1 MPAGDSDED
10 FGFVGRTRVVSMIVD
25 RDPDGPFLE
34 KDKGPVGNRTPSG
47 LLWGHELNELFFIP
61 RDPGIPGYVTMWSRS
76 MLKILGERYDEL
88 EKKHWQKVPLVSPRI
103 IRPWPVLKLPIDHPA
118 QIDPPFGAIDE
129 GCEFEHSECM
139 LYRIRADGHFNGRPK
154 LLSKK
159 VPSRCPSDSSTPC
172 TGRLIRND
180 SPDDSGPTLQG
191 LPYEFFWCEH
201 FRAELEGKSHDD
213 IADLV
218 AKTVY
223 AMSESSVIA
232 DRIGVRLFKKG
243 AVPDPSSASYATS
256 TPSTSQEKHVD
267 SEAAEAM
274 DLDMTGEKPAANLFS
289 TKGLPKLEE
298 AIPEAFLPDILL
310 VHDPDRTTH
319 HASDPNEPIK
329 YRRVVYPVP
338 QLGVEGA
345 SGVKTAENEGSQSPT
360 DYVLPPRDSEA
371 EERVAHLHL
380 KQENRLGQGNH
391 SFVYQ
396 APLTLPSPLSA
407 YSPTGQVTVAAKLA
421 FPRYSAHALLHNEA
435 RAYSAFPE
443 HAQHEYCGYNII
455 PPCYFPVPVV
465 PIAPKFYGFYLPVD
479 KDGKF
484 VDELA
489 LHEKEH
495 RRYSGGESGRVPW
508 ISPILLMEECG
519 EPVKPHKFT
528 MDQRTECFS
537 LILRLHELGIT
548 QNSFYVRNIL
558 IQPGPLSM
566 PPSMRSFKTPSFR
579 IIDFGRARVL
589 TYLLADVKETDPD
602 KRKEAYQCVAR
613 QLHSEM
619 HEEEKQARDQLLLEF
634 CQF

>member
-1 MPAGDSDED
+1 MPARGSDED
-10 FGFVGRTRVVSMIVD
+10 FGFQGRTRVISLIID

-34 KDKGPVGNRTPSG
+34 KDKGPVANRTPNG
-47 LLWGHELNELFFIP
+47 LVWGHEVNELFFIP
-61 RDPGIPGYVTMWSRS
+61 RDPGIPGYVTVWSRS
-76 MLKILGERYDEL
+76 MLKTLGEQYDEL

-118 QIDPPFGAIDE
+118 QIDPPFGAVDE
-129 GCEFEHSECM
+129 GCEFEHSDCM
-139 LYRIRADGHFNGRPK
+139 LYRIRADGCFNGPPK
-154 LLSKK
+154 FLSKK
-159 VPSRCPSDSSTPC
+159 VPRRCPSNRSEPC
-172 TGRLIRND
+172 TTRLIRNN

-191 LPYEFFWCEH
+191 QPYEFFWCEH
-201 FRAELEGKSHDD
+201 FRSKLEGKSHDD

-223 AMSESSVIA
+223 DMSEPNVIA
-232 DRIGVRLFKKG
+232 DHIGVRLFKRG
-243 AVPDPSSASYATS
+243 AAPDSSNASRATS
-256 TPSTSQEKHVD
+256 SPCTSQEMHVD
-267 SEAAEAM
+267 SEAAEKPEPNKA
-274 DLDMTGEKPAANLFS
+274 DEKPAADLFS

-310 VHDPDRTTH
+310 VHDPDRTTQ
-319 HASDPNEPIK
+319 HASNPNEPIK
-329 YRRVVYPVP
+329 YRRVIYPLP
-338 QLGVEGA
+338 QLGVEEANG
-345 SGVKTAENEGSQSPT
+345 
-360 DYVLPPRDSEA
+360 A

-380 KQENRLGQGNH
+380 RQKSRLGRGNH
-391 SFVYQ
+391 SFVYH
-396 APLTLPSPLSA
+396 APLTLPPPLSA

-421 FPRYSAHALLHNEA
+421 FPCCSAHALLHNEA
-435 RAYSAFPE
+435 RAYSALPE
-443 HAQHEYCGYNII
+443 DAQHEYCGYNII

-484 VDELA
+484 MDEFA

-495 RRYSGGESGRVPW
+495 RRCPGGDSCRVPW

-519 EPVKPHKFT
+519 KPVKPHKFT

-537 LILRLHELGIT
+537 LILRLHDLGIT
-548 QNSFYVRNIL
+548 QNSFFVRNIL
-558 IQPGPLSM
+558 IQPGPLYL
-566 PPSMRSFKTPSFR
+566 PPSMRSYKTPSFR

-589 TYLLADVKETDPD
+589 TYLLADVKEADPD
-602 KRKEAYQCVAR
+602 KRKEAYKGVAR

-619 HEEEKQARDQLLLEF
+619 HEEEKLARGQLLLEF